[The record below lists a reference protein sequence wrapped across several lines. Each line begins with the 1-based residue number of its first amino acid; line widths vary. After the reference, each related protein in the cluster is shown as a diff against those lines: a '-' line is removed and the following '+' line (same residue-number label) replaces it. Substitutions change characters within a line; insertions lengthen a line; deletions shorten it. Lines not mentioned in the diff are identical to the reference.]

1 MKFCISGETPSK
13 KNSRINTRSGRSF
26 PNRRYVKWHDNA
38 INELRTA
45 MNENKWKP
53 VFEGE
58 KIELSLVF
66 YHGDLRRRDS
76 DNQLSS
82 VLDTLIDARIIPDDN
97 WQVVPR
103 KIVLDEYE
111 KGNPHCIVEIKKI

>member
-1 MKFCISGETPSK
+1 MN
-13 KNSRINTRSGRSF
+13 KN
-26 PNRRYVKWHDNA
+26 
-38 INELRTA
+38 E
-45 MNENKWKP
+45 WKP
-53 VFEGE
+53 VFDGE